1 MLEEFGDIIEYDES
15 GYTIRLNIRGS
26 DGLKRLLSRVISL
39 GFRLVDAT
47 DDYLTF
53 NRGNEYIIIAY
64 RLVGNDIIVNALRY
78 IIKAREGG

>member
-1 MLEEFGDIIEYDES
+1 MLEEFGDVIEYDED

-26 DGLKRLLSRVISL
+26 EGVRRLLSRVISL

-64 RLVGNDIIVNALRY
+64 RLVGGDIIVSTLRY
-78 IIKAREGG
+78 IVKGRG